1 MARIQGKQSLWNYI
15 VCATASSSR
24 KTSAR
29 FLRNRQRKGV
39 NEVSLGP
46 FFSALVTQDAAVL
59 LLRYFSWGRD
69 VDSVFPSSYHPPFF
83 FSLAPLRH
91 IEKCRLGL
99 LTFSISY
106 HLIFSLEFSLSLAVL
121 NGAQPHRYDIIF
133 FLAFNTFQ
141 KLCIGHGR
149 SFFSA
154 VKFLP

>member
-1 MARIQGKQSLWNYI
+1 MNLSISQIAQAVDKKIKRKRKKNMARIQREQSLWNHI

-39 NEVSLGP
+39 NEVSLRP

-83 FSLAPLRH
+83 FFFFSLAPLRH

-99 LTFSISY
+99 LTFSFSY
-106 HLIFSLEFSLSLAVL
+106 HLIFSLEFSLSLAV
-121 NGAQPHRYDIIF
+121 
-133 FLAFNTFQ
+133 
-141 KLCIGHGR
+141 
-149 SFFSA
+149 
-154 VKFLP
+154 